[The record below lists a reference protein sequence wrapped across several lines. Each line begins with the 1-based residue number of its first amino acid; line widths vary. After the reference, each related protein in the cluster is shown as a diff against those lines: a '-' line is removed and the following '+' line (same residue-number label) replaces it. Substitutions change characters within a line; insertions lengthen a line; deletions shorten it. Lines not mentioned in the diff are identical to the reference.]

1 MKAIILFLISL
12 LFLNCSSKRNNIYG
26 KYSWDGGYD
35 VFESIT
41 INPDSTFI
49 FDWYAGLAGNGQ
61 TKGRWIKEDKY
72 LILKSDIQPNEKP
85 EYILLEELEKPNDSI
100 EIKVVDKFGSIQG
113 ANCITFIGN
122 NLIEAKITNTLGVV
136 KFPKHKFDKLQISFV
151 GNNEIVY
158 YFKSSNLNFFEF
170 EMLEKQGY
178 YYYFVNEKWKIKK
191 NRLFSKRVK
200 LAKWLE
206 KNYYEKVP
214 N

>member
-12 LFLNCSSKRNNIYG
+12 LFLNCSSKRNNTFG

-49 FDWYAGLAGNGQ
+49 FDWYAGLAGNGK
-61 TKGRWIKEDKY
+61 TKGRWIKEKKY
-72 LILKSDIQPNEKP
+72 LILNSDIQPNEKP
-85 EYILLEELEKPNDSI
+85 EYILLKELEKPNDSI
-100 EIKVVDKFGSIQG
+100 EFKIVDRYGPIQG
-113 ANCITFIGN
+113 ANCVTFIGN
-122 NLIEAKITNTLGVV
+122 DFIEGKTTNSLGVV
-136 KFPKHKFDKLQISFV
+136 KFSKNKFEKLQISFV
-151 GNNEIVY
+151 GYSDIIY

-191 NRLFSKRVK
+191 NRLYSKRVK
-200 LAKWLE
+200 SMKSLE
-206 KNYYEKVP
+206 KNYYGK
-214 N
+214 